1 MVNFVGLTNHYRI
14 FFMYYRVYTFK
25 YFEIILLHCY
35 INYYTKYLI
44 WCYGVTTFIEFN
56 DQSVI
61 VQDSQ
66 NAP

>member
-1 MVNFVGLTNHYRI
+1 MVNFVGLTNPNRI
-14 FFMYYRVYTFK
+14 FFMYYRVYFG
-25 YFEIILLHCY
+25 IILVHCY
-35 INYYTKYLI
+35 INYDTKYLI